1 MQNLITVKGQGPNV
15 ELTRHQGFL
24 DGDLDMFDVLATVS
38 HANRAKKPVE
48 NKGNDKLA

>member
-1 MQNLITVKGQGPNV
+1 MQHSIVVKSAGSSV

-38 HANRAKKPVE
+38 YAKRNNKSLE
-48 NKGNDKLA
+48 NNGNNKLA